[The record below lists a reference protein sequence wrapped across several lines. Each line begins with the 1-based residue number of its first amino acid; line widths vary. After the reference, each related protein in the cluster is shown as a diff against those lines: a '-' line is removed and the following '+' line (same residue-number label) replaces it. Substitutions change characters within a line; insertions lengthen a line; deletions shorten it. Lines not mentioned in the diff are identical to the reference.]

1 MVSFVFRVRAVR
13 LFGISLVLAGLLLGL
28 CSSTVFS
35 WQVSARLQGGS
46 WVPLP
51 LSILFED
58 RATLPAAKAARLPEF
73 LPELGPSWLADLEA
87 WPIAD
92 AIVMALLNKLSIG
105 LVLAVCGVAVA
116 ALGAL
121 VARRQKA
128 RLHAA
133 KRRREDRL
141 RRLRQYRDNSRVEP
155 FIGPHIASRFDA
167 VVNAAEGPGTGAIR
181 RRVA

>member
-1 MVSFVFRVRAVR
+1 MISFVLKASAVR
-13 LFGISLVLAGLLLGL
+13 LFGIGLVLAGLFLGL

-51 LSILFED
+51 LSILFQD
-58 RATLPAAKAARLPEF
+58 RATLPAAKAARLPDF

-87 WPIAD
+87 WPIAE
-92 AIVMALLNKLSIG
+92 AIVTALLDKLSIG
-105 LVLAVCGVAVA
+105 LVLALCGVAVA

-121 VARRQKA
+121 IARRQKA
-128 RLHAA
+128 RLHAV

-141 RRLRQYRDNSRVEP
+141 RRVRQYRENSRVEP
-155 FIGPHIASRFDA
+155 FIGPHIATGFDA
-167 VVNAAEGPGTGAIR
+167 RVSPAEGLGTGAIR

>member
-1 MVSFVFRVRAVR
+1 MIPFVLRARAVR
-13 LFGISLVLAGLLLGL
+13 LFGVGLVLAGLFLGL

-51 LSILFED
+51 LSILFQD

-87 WPIAD
+87 WPIAEE
-92 AIVMALLNKLSIG
+92 IVMALLDKLSIG
-105 LVLAVCGVAVA
+105 LVLALCGFAVA

-121 VARRQKA
+121 IARRQKA

-133 KRRREDRL
+133 RRRQEDWL
-141 RRLRQYRDNSRVEP
+141 RRVRQYRDNSRVEP
-155 FIGPHIASRFDA
+155 FIGPHIGSRLDA
-167 VVNAAEGPGTGAIR
+167 RISAAEDPGAGAIR